1 MIFQFGIII
10 IISFFGL
17 ISIYFLFKYPEIAF
31 GLFLIAGIY
40 KGYIRSI
47 NVLPDYFDLTV
58 FFGLIVGISIIFN
71 ILKNRIKIPK
81 IPSKFLFLTL
91 F

>member
-1 MIFQFGIII
+1 MIFQYIFII
-10 IISFFGL
+10 IISLLGL

-47 NVLPDYFDLTV
+47 HIFPVFFDLTV
-58 FFGLIVGISIIFN
+58 FLV
-71 ILKNRIKIPK
+71 
-81 IPSKFLFLTL
+81 
-91 F
+91 

>member
-1 MIFQFGIII
+1 MIQNIFIVI

-47 NVLPDYFDLTV
+47 DVFPDFFDLTV
-58 FFGLIVGISIIFN
+58 FFWFN
-71 ILKNRIKIPK
+71 CWNFNYL
-81 IPSKFLFLTL
+81 
-91 F
+91 